1 MVNSS
6 ARNLLIFSL
15 EVLGRYIIMSKNVS
29 ERNSS
34 TSLDTV
40 PIFYEVPPS
49 KVEKR
54 RDKSD
59 SVAYE

>member
-1 MVNSS
+1 
-6 ARNLLIFSL
+6 
-15 EVLGRYIIMSKNVS
+15 MSKNVS

-49 KVEKR
+49 KVEKE
-54 RDKSD
+54 RDEFD

>member
-29 ERNSS
+29 ERNFS

-40 PIFYEVPPS
+40 LIFYEVPPS
-49 KVEKR
+49 KVEKEG
-54 RDKSD
+54 DEFD

>member
-1 MVNSS
+1 MVKYLCK
-6 ARNLLIFSL
+6 NLLIFSL

-49 KVEKR
+49 KVEKG
-54 RDKSD
+54 RDKFD

>member
-1 MVNSS
+1 
-6 ARNLLIFSL
+6 
-15 EVLGRYIIMSKNVS
+15 MSKNVS

-49 KVEKR
+49 KVEKE
-54 RDKSD
+54 RDKFD

>member
-1 MVNSS
+1 MVNIS

-15 EVLGRYIIMSKNVS
+15 EVLGRYTIMSKNVS
-29 ERNSS
+29 ERKFS

-40 PIFYEVPPS
+40 PIFYEIPPS
-49 KVEKR
+49 KVEKG
-54 RDKSD
+54 RDEFD